1 MEAQLLARF
10 AIPRSDRTPAQCED
24 AAGFRVTRDRWVAA
38 VADGAGDAAFS
49 GRWAACLVEQFLR
62 EPTPDIGPV
71 WLEQASR
78 AFLAGLSLASLPW
91 YLWER
96 LERGVFATLLGVRFE
111 PARAT
116 LAVVAVGDSCIAW
129 YGPAGEGFFPEFAAA
144 DFGFQTRALGYQLGR
159 EPTIDGLVMAK
170 REIALGPGESLLF
183 LMTDALAA
191 WYSRE
196 RAAGAEPWRLLT
208 GLSEDG
214 GFADWVELQRESG
227 QLRDDDVTLL
237 TVRVVVPGGRVRRKS
252 GHGSSAR
259 RAARRVS

>member
-1 MEAQLLARF
+1 MEPQLLAQIT
-10 AIPRSDRTPAQCED
+10 IPRSDRTRAQCED
-24 AAGFRVTRDRWVAA
+24 AAGFQVADGRWVAA

-62 EPTPDIGPV
+62 EPTPEIDPK
-71 WLEQASR
+71 WLERVSR

-96 LERGVFATLLGVRFE
+96 LERGVFATLLGVRCE
-111 PARAT
+111 PARST
-116 LAVVAVGDSCIAW
+116 LAVVAVGDSCVAW
-129 YGPAGEGFFPEFAAA
+129 HGPAGEGFFPELAAA
-144 DFGFQTRALGYQLGR
+144 DFGFQTQALGYRLGQ
-159 EPTIDGLVMAK
+159 EPTIDGFLVAK
-170 REIALGPGESLLF
+170 CEIALSPGESVLF

-237 TVRVVVPGGRVRRKS
+237 TVRVVVPGRRVRRKS
-252 GHGSSAR
+252 GSRGSTQ
-259 RAARRVS
+259 RAARRAP